1 MFTSFLGVKYMKS
14 NNLIGIFLSGIC
26 IVHCLTFPL
35 LTLVLS
41 LDTFASIFYDET
53 KVHIF
58 LFILVSIIY
67 LIVFPKSFIND
78 RRLIPIILAS
88 IGVISLFTGLFQEEK
103 IEIIL
108 TVFGGILLMF
118 AHYKNY
124 QILKNS

>member
-14 NNLIGIFLSGIC
+14 NNLIGILLSGIC
-26 IVHCLTFPL
+26 IIHCLAFPL

-41 LDTFASIFYDET
+41 LDTFASFYYDET

-78 RRLIPIILAS
+78 RRLTPIILAS

-124 QILKNS
+124 QILKSS

>member
-14 NNLIGIFLSGIC
+14 NNLIGILLSGIC
-26 IVHCLTFPL
+26 IIHCLAFPL

-41 LDTFASIFYDET
+41 LDTFASFYYDET

-78 RRLIPIILAS
+78 RRLTPIILAS
-88 IGVISLFTGLFQEEK
+88 IGVISLFTGLFQEDK

-108 TVFGGILLMF
+108 TVFGGILLMS

-124 QILKNS
+124 KILKSS

>member
-14 NNLIGIFLSGIC
+14 NNLIGILLSGIC
-26 IVHCLTFPL
+26 IIHCLAFPL

-41 LDTFASIFYDET
+41 LDTFASFYYDET

-78 RRLIPIILAS
+78 RRLTPIILAS
-88 IGVISLFTGLFQEEK
+88 IGVISLFTGLFQEDK

-124 QILKNS
+124 KILKSS

>member
-14 NNLIGIFLSGIC
+14 NNLIGILLSGIC
-26 IVHCLTFPL
+26 IIHCLAFPL

-41 LDTFASIFYDET
+41 LDTFASLYYDET

-78 RRLIPIILAS
+78 RRLTPIILAS
-88 IGVISLFTGLFQEEK
+88 IGVISLFTGLFQEDK

-124 QILKNS
+124 KILKSS

>member
-14 NNLIGIFLSGIC
+14 NNLIGILLSGIC
-26 IVHCLTFPL
+26 IIHCLAFPL

-41 LDTFASIFYDET
+41 LDTFASFYYDET

-78 RRLIPIILAS
+78 RRLTSIILAS
-88 IGVISLFTGLFQEEK
+88 IGVISLFTGLFQEDK

-124 QILKNS
+124 QILKSS

>member
-14 NNLIGIFLSGIC
+14 NNLIGILLSGIC
-26 IVHCLTFPL
+26 IIHCLAFPL

-41 LDTFASIFYDET
+41 LDTFASLYYDET

-67 LIVFPKSFIND
+67 LIVFPKSFINY
-78 RRLIPIILAS
+78 RRLTPIILAS

-124 QILKNS
+124 KILKNS

>member
-1 MFTSFLGVKYMKS
+1 MKS
-14 NNLIGIFLSGIC
+14 NNLIGILLSGIC
-26 IVHCLTFPL
+26 IIHCLAFPL

-41 LDTFASIFYDET
+41 LDTFASFYYDET

-78 RRLIPIILAS
+78 RRLTPIILAS
-88 IGVISLFTGLFQEEK
+88 IGVISLFTGLFQEDK

-124 QILKNS
+124 KILKSS